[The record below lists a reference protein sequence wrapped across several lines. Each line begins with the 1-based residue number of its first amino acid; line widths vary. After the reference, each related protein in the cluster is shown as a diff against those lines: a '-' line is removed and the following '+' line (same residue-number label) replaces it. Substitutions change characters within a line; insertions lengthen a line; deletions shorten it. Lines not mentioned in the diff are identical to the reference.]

1 MAQMLSS
8 LGAKVFIT
16 SRKEEVLKATAAE
29 ITQLTGNQVN
39 TLKIKYAFYSKI
51 NSSD

>member
-16 SRKEEVLKATAAE
+16 SRREEVLKEAAE
-29 ITQLTGNQVN
+29 EITKLTGNQV
-39 TLKIKYAFYSKI
+39 LICFKIF
-51 NSSD
+51 